1 MTKNNKSLQKR
12 YFETAHNFASSY
24 KNLGEQYILS
34 SIVHL
39 DEETPHMHLVFIPV
53 VHTRDKNKYLYNN
66 MKNLTEAVQYAEKLE
81 DTNKELYKEN
91 KVLRREFRKLKNENL
106 SPAGL
111 VQSLQEK

>member
-1 MTKNNKSLQKR
+1 MLCDI
-12 YFETAHNFASSY
+12 AGISSV
-24 KNLGEQYILS
+24 S
-34 SIVHL
+34 S
-39 DEETPHMHLVFIPV
+39 
-53 VHTRDKNKYLYNN
+53 NKYLYNN

>member
-1 MTKNNKSLQKR
+1 MLERSENTIS
-12 YFETAHNFASSY
+12 AV
-24 KNLGEQYILS
+24 
-34 SIVHL
+34 VHL